1 MSAKPKIYLY
11 LVHEETGQKYPVSD
25 EVVIGRNAGEICFP
39 DDAKMSSQHC
49 RIITTPQ
56 GLGIHDMASANG
68 TYLDGVK
75 LQKEKMYAL
84 KPGSKLTVADQSF
97 KTLEPSTVK
106 KVKPRKRRSKKRR
119 QESDFTGWLASVF
132 LLAAIGFVGYSFV
145 FPADKSSVEFTGKIT
160 TPFEMVEKDVKAAM
174 NEYAELGR
182 NHAAKKISD
191 KDLSDGIRTKLIP
204 KLEAA
209 QAKMTVI
216 KPTSEYERR
225 KLAANKTLLSALLK
239 QVDVIALSAATHDE
253 KLAPEIARLS
263 AIAEEA
269 NHELEKVE
277 ASREPARYDY

>member
-39 DDAKMSSQHC
+39 DDVKMSSQHC
-49 RIITTPQ
+49 RIVKTPQ
-56 GLGIHDMASANG
+56 GLGIHDMASSNG

-75 LQKEKMYAL
+75 LQKDKMYSL
-84 KPGSKLTVADQSF
+84 KAGSKLTVADQSF
-97 KTLEPSTVK
+97 KTLEASTVK
-106 KVKPRKRRSKKRR
+106 KVKPRKRRGKKRR
-119 QESDFTGWLASVF
+119 QESDFTGWLASAF

-145 FPADKSSVEFTGKIT
+145 FPADKPAVEFTGKIT

-182 NHAAKKISD
+182 NHTAKKISD
-191 KDLSDGIRTKLIP
+191 KDLSEGIRTKLIP

-225 KLAANKTLLSALLK
+225 KLAANKVLLTALLK
-239 QVDVIALSAATHDE
+239 QVDVIALSAATHDK

-269 NHELEKVE
+269 NRELEKVE